1 VEGTHGADEPGEGER
16 LSTAPDAA
24 SAWSGATYE
33 RIAESFTPI
42 HVALVEALEP
52 RPGERFLDVATGT
65 GGVALPAARA
75 GAEVTGLDISA
86 DQLAKARTAAEA
98 EGLPIR
104 FDEGDAQELRYEEQS
119 FDVVASAFGVIFA
132 TDHARAAS
140 ELTRVCRHGG
150 RLGIT
155 AWPEDDWFRLN
166 RRLRPDYEGA
176 TANEWSKEDHV
187 RPLLLEFELRFDRGE
202 WTIEA
207 SSAEELWQV
216 LAASVPPLKA
226 WLQTLDAAAIEDVR
240 GEYIPLLGEGRLRR
254 EYVRVLGTRR

>member
-1 VEGTHGADEPGEGER
+1 MPVH
-16 LSTAPDAA
+16 L
-24 SAWSGATYE
+24 
-33 RIAESFTPI
+33 
-42 HVALVEALEP
+42 VLVEALEP
-52 RPGERFLDVATGT
+52 KPGERFLDIATGT

-104 FDEGDAQELRYEEQS
+104 FDEGDAQELPYEEQS

-132 TDHARAAS
+132 PDHARAAS

-150 RLGIT
+150 RVGIT
-155 AWPEDDWFRLN
+155 AWLEDDWFRLN

-187 RPLLLEFELRFDRGE
+187 RSLLSEFELGFDRGE
-202 WTIEA
+202 WTMEA
-207 SSAEELWQV
+207 SSAQELWEV

-226 WLQTLDAAAIEDVR
+226 WLETLDAEAIEDVR
-240 GEYIPLLGEGRLRR
+240 CEYIPLLGEGRLRR
-254 EYVRVLGTRR
+254 EYVRVLGSRR

>member
-1 VEGTHGADEPGEGER
+1 M
-16 LSTAPDAA
+16 APDAA

-33 RIAESFTPI
+33 RIAESFAPI
-42 HVALVEALEP
+42 HAALVQALEP
-52 RPGERFLDVATGT
+52 KAGERFLDIATGT
-65 GGVALPAARA
+65 GGVALAAARA
-75 GAEVTGLDISA
+75 AAEVTGLDISA

-104 FDEGDAQELRYEEQS
+104 FDEGDTQELPYEEQS

-132 TDHARAAS
+132 PDHARAAS

-155 AWPEDDWFRLN
+155 AWPQDDWFRLN

-176 TANEWSKEDHV
+176 TAHEWSKEEHV
-187 RPLLLEFELRFDRGE
+187 RALLPEFELRFDRGE
-202 WTIEA
+202 WAIEA
-207 SSAEELWQV
+207 SSAEELWEV

-226 WLQTLDAAAIEDVR
+226 WLETLDAAALEDVR
-240 GEYIPLLGEGRLRR
+240 GEYIPFLGEGRLRR
-254 EYVRVLGTRR
+254 EYGRILGARR